1 MRRGERIAVVIPARD
16 EEDAIAKV
24 IGDIPDWVDETIVAD
39 NGSRDE
45 TAARAS
51 AAGARVV
58 PEPEPGYGGACL
70 AGIAAIERTDI
81 VVFLDGDYSDYPGE
95 MVALFDPIL
104 EEYELTVRRV
114 LQLRGTDVLL
124 QNQRTVQRA
133 IRLRN
138 PYVDPISLLQ
148 TELLKRWRSN
158 GRPDDATL
166 TALFASINGIAH
178 ALQNT
183 G

>member
-1 MRRGERIAVVIPARD
+1 MAFRW
-16 EEDAIAKV
+16 V

-70 AGIAAIERTDI
+70 AGIAAIAT
-81 VVFLDGDYSDYPGE
+81 
-95 MVALFDPIL
+95 
-104 EEYELTVRRV
+104 
-114 LQLRGTDVLL
+114 VLL
-124 QNQRTVQRA
+124 A
-133 IRLRN
+133 WI
-138 PYVDPISLLQ
+138 
-148 TELLKRWRSN
+148 
-158 GRPDDATL
+158 
-166 TALFASINGIAH
+166 TAFG
-178 ALQNT
+178 